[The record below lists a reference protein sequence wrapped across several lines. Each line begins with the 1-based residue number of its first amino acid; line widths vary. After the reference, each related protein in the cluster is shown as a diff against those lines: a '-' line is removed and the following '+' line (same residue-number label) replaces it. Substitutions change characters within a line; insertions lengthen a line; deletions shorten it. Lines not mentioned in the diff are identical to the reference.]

1 MIYEELE
8 KLFAS
13 VGTGMRRV
21 FVEDENGYNRLT
33 TEANV
38 EAQALGPAEMFGAGA
53 KPDIYAL
60 SQAAG
65 APVTEAEVGGTM
77 AGFVPGKIAGAIGAP
92 GDIAALATGI
102 YKAAF
107 PDPEQG
113 RLEAFITQVEE
124 ISNKFGSGA
133 TLGFL
138 DDWATQSGIS
148 EEAKQGF
155 LQGAE
160 VGSFFGFGQG
170 AKATGKG
177 VVAAGKAVVEGAPA
191 RIAERQQGVTL
202 GMGVDPMAPIDPA
215 LAAAGK
221 LVRGAEIGQGS
232 LLSEAGEAA
241 IKTVGSLGTNRPLT
255 KENLEKADEVTKLLV
270 SKILKANPDAALG
283 LARSGSAAG
292 DSNYLTFVNPD
303 GAIGQIRISDH
314 STGERRMSD
323 YFEMLPMKIPPEGEQ
338 VFGQISRRSFD
349 NKIDKIVN
357 EVAFGG
363 AGKLVRPTKENP
375 VTAVPPTETEPGII
389 AFHGSGAD
397 FDQFSLE
404 KIGTGEGAQA
414 YGYGLYF
421 TDSEDIAKFYRDTVQ
436 FNQRMRGN
444 TLNINYQGKPF
455 EDLGDTAAAEAAPPS
470 YTAIKSI
477 ADEMARY
484 LPANPKMAKPE
495 LAKERLLARI
505 DTQIEK
511 YSKAGQSDA
520 DVGTIELQGGG
531 TLEDLM
537 LADLQQQKQALLDIN
552 SEDIQPA
559 TGKMYKVGLEP
570 KPEDMLDYEKSISEQ
585 SQKVQDALYANEE
598 IASIIKRKQK
608 EDGLPPEFYTG
619 EELYA
624 DLAENLQSPQ
634 AASNELAD
642 AGILGLKYTAAGS
655 RGANIDAAD
664 VEKNYVIFDDKAIKI
679 LEKYGIVGPVAIT
692 ALGAAKQEGEDNANS
707 T

>member
-8 KLFAS
+8 KFFAS

-65 APVTEAEVGGTM
+65 APVTEAEVAGTM
-77 AGFVPGKIAGAIGAP
+77 AGFGPGKLAGAIGAP
-92 GDIAALATGI
+92 GDIVALATGI

-107 PDPEQG
+107 PEPEQG
-113 RLEAFITQVEE
+113 RLEAFIKQVEE

-160 VGSFFGFGQG
+160 LGSVFGFGQG
-170 AKATGKG
+170 AKAAGKG
-177 VVAAGKAVVEGAPA
+177 VVAGGKAVVEGAPA

-202 GMGVDPMAPIDPA
+202 GMGVDPMAPIDEAIVGAQKA
-215 LAAAGK
+215 LQK
-221 LVRGAEIGQGS
+221 
-232 LLSEAGEAA
+232 
-241 IKTVGSLGTNRPLT
+241 
-255 KENLEKADEVTKLLV
+255 
-270 SKILKANPDAALG
+270 
-283 LARSGSAAG
+283 
-292 DSNYLTFVNPD
+292 
-303 GAIGQIRISDH
+303 
-314 STGERRMSD
+314 
-323 YFEMLPMKIPPEGEQ
+323 
-338 VFGQISRRSFD
+338 
-349 NKIDKIVN
+349 
-357 EVAFGG
+357 
-363 AGKLVRPTKENP
+363 PTKENP

-421 TDSEDIAKFYRDTVQ
+421 TDSEDIANFYRQTV
-436 FNQRMRGN
+436 
-444 TLNINYQGKPF
+444 
-455 EDLGDTAAAEAAPPS
+455 
-470 YTAIKSI
+470 
-477 ADEMARY
+477 
-484 LPANPKMAKPE
+484 
-495 LAKERLLARI
+495 
-505 DTQIEK
+505 
-511 YSKAGQSDA
+511 
-520 DVGTIELQGGG
+520 GGG
-531 TLEDLM
+531 TGVVDFSIGGLDLVRKGEFRDYSPGATPFGKDKRYKRVQNLTAEDY
-537 LADLQQQKQALLDIN
+537 AQASLIEDIFINEGRLYNEIRKPGAGVIYEPKKGNELKDELIKIMYETLNSKDPTDQPGEVEYIQNLIN
-552 SEDIQPA
+552 SVSKGEAPIKLDTEQY
-559 TGKMYKVGLEP
+559 GKTYKVGLEP

-608 EDGLPPEFYTG
+608 EYGLPPEFYTG

>member
-107 PDPEQG
+107 PEPEQG

-160 VGSFFGFGQG
+160 LGSFFGFGQG

-202 GMGVDPMAPIDPA
+202 GMGVDPMAPIDEAIVGAQKA
-215 LAAAGK
+215 LQK
-221 LVRGAEIGQGS
+221 
-232 LLSEAGEAA
+232 
-241 IKTVGSLGTNRPLT
+241 
-255 KENLEKADEVTKLLV
+255 
-270 SKILKANPDAALG
+270 
-283 LARSGSAAG
+283 
-292 DSNYLTFVNPD
+292 
-303 GAIGQIRISDH
+303 
-314 STGERRMSD
+314 
-323 YFEMLPMKIPPEGEQ
+323 
-338 VFGQISRRSFD
+338 
-349 NKIDKIVN
+349 
-357 EVAFGG
+357 
-363 AGKLVRPTKENP
+363 PTKENP

-421 TDSEDIAKFYRDTVQ
+421 TDSEDIAQFYRQTVGGGTGIVDFSIGDLDLVRSGEFRDYSPGATPFGRDRRYRRVQDLTAEDYAQASLIEDIFINEGRLYNEIKKPGAGVIYEPKKGDELKDELINIINETLKSKDPTDQPGEVAYLQNIVESVARGDATIKLDTEQYGKTYKVGLAPKPDELMDYDLSL
-436 FNQRMRGN
+436 NQQPEKIKKV
-444 TLNINYQGKPF
+444 LQPF
-455 EDLGDTAAAEAAPPS
+455 
-470 YTAIKSI
+470 Y
-477 ADEMARY
+477 
-484 LPANPKMAKPE
+484 
-495 LAKERLLARI
+495 
-505 DTQIEK
+505 EK
-511 YSKAGQSDA
+511 YGVANTA
-520 DVGTIELQGGG
+520 DVGTL
-531 TLEDLM
+531 LESV
-537 LADLQQQKQALLDIN
+537 KR
-552 SEDIQPA
+552 
-559 TGKMYKVGLEP
+559 TGAIP
-570 KPEDMLDYEKSISEQ
+570 D
-585 SQKVQDALYANEE
+585 DALTEKFVE
-598 IASIIKRKQK
+598 
-608 EDGLPPEFYTG
+608 
-619 EELYA
+619 
-624 DLAENLQSPQ
+624 
-634 AASNELAD
+634 
-642 AGILGLKYTAAGS
+642 AGIPGIKYRAAGS
-655 RGANIDAAD
+655 RGASVDAAD
-664 VEKNYVIFDDKAIKI
+664 AEMNYVIFDDKAIKI

-692 ALGAAKQEGEDNANS
+692 ALGAAKQESADNGD
-707 T
+707 